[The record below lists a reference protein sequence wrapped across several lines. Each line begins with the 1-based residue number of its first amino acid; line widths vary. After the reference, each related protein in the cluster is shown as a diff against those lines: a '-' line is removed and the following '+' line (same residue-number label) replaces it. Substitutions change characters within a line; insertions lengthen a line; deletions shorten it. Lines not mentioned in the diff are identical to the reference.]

1 MLSKIK
7 IGAVTR
13 KITSLVTTV
22 LAELDIQ
29 YKRMNSWTDKKIN
42 KYIYCNVHWVSNT
55 WNKI

>member
-29 YKRMNSWTDKKIN
+29 YKRMNS
-42 KYIYCNVHWVSNT
+42 
-55 WNKI
+55 